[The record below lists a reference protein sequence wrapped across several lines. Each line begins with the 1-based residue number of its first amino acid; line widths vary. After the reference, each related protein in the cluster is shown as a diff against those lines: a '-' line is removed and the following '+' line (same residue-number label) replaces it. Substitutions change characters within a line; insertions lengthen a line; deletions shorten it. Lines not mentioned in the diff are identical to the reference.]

1 MSLGAA
7 DGGDDVSFAHRAGEM
22 GVFGAAVGD
31 SGIADQQQHPGRFSV
46 TGGFPGQ
53 ALVFR
58 WVVIARLLSIADVR
72 EGVS

>member
-22 GVFGAAVGD
+22 GVFGAAAGD

-46 TGGFPGQ
+46 PEASLGRHWFIGGPWSLGYC
-53 ALVFR
+53 R
-58 WVVIARLLSIADVR
+58 
-72 EGVS
+72 